1 MWRNL
6 GISFLSWGIPD
17 NVLSRKQSSFFWII
31 CLIWSSPKTD
41 PEKKFLN
48 LVFLNRN
55 YLNKYLSSLH
65 LLTYFISLIQ
75 SRLRSSFVLLFKWV
89 IWHHHWDHRL
99 FLLLRKKCFYDNLV
113 PAFRYFQRSSSWH
126 NIRIRGADLHY
137 FAVSNLRVK
146 MKLMHKTVKTLKFF
160 SSFLLY

>member
-6 GISFLSWGIPD
+6 GIFFLSWGILD

-75 SRLRSSFVLLFKWV
+75 SRLRSSFVLLFEWV
-89 IWHHHWDHRL
+89 IGIIVFFFFYVRNVFTTTSYQRFDIFSVVHRG
-99 FLLLRKKCFYDNLV
+99 
-113 PAFRYFQRSSSWH
+113 
-126 NIRIRGADLHY
+126 IT
-137 FAVSNLRVK
+137 FAYVVWIY
-146 MKLMHKTVKTLKFF
+146 TTLP
-160 SSFLLY
+160 SVIWG

>member
-6 GISFLSWGIPD
+6 GISFLSWGILD

-31 CLIWSSPKTD
+31 CLSWSSPKTD

-75 SRLRSSFVLLFKWV
+75 SRLRSSFVLLFEWV
-89 IWHHHWDHRL
+89 IGIIV
-99 FLLLRKKCFYDNLV
+99 FFFFYVRN
-113 PAFRYFQRSSSWH
+113 AFTTTSYQRFDIFSVVILYS
-126 NIRIRGADLHY
+126 IILKR
-137 FAVSNLRVK
+137 RVNWFIW
-146 MKLMHKTVKTLKFF
+146 LAQIWTN
-160 SSFLLY
+160 

>member
-6 GISFLSWGIPD
+6 GISFLSWDILD
-17 NVLSRKQSSFFWII
+17 NVLFSRKQSSFFWII

-75 SRLRSSFVLLFKWV
+75 SRLRSSFVLLFEWV
-89 IWHHHWDHRL
+89 IGIIVFFFFYVRNVFTTTSYQRFDIFSVVHRG
-99 FLLLRKKCFYDNLV
+99 
-113 PAFRYFQRSSSWH
+113 
-126 NIRIRGADLHY
+126 IT
-137 FAVSNLRVK
+137 FAYVVWIY
-146 MKLMHKTVKTLKFF
+146 TTLP
-160 SSFLLY
+160 SVIWG

>member
-6 GISFLSWGIPD
+6 GIFFLSWGILD

-75 SRLRSSFVLLFKWV
+75 SRLRSSFVLLFEWV
-89 IWHHHWDHRL
+89 IGIIVFFFFYVRNVFTTTSYQRFDIFSVVHRGIT
-99 FLLLRKKCFYDNLV
+99 FGYV
-113 PAFRYFQRSSSWH
+113 VWIY
-126 NIRIRGADLHY
+126 
-137 FAVSNLRVK
+137 
-146 MKLMHKTVKTLKFF
+146 TTLP
-160 SSFLLY
+160 SVIWG